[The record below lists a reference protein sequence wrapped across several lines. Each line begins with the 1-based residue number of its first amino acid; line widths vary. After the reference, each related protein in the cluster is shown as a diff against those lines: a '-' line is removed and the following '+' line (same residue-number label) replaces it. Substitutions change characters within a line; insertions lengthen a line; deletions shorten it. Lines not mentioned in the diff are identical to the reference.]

1 MAQAKK
7 MMSKVKALR
16 YAEGGDVASA
26 DTEKLGALLYRKR
39 DEEPASSSSVDLK
52 RMGKQAALLGLGFAP
67 GAGIS
72 DYFGTFP
79 AVEGGTEPGA
89 VENFQQG
96 NYGTAALQG
105 LGAMGDIAMGIP
117 VAGAAVGSVMKAPRA
132 IQRGMTASDALKK
145 LPKVSEQGFY
155 SQVEKAILDNP
166 QQKGSGQQF
175 LAQLQK
181 TPGVKAEELQYTGL
195 DTFLTSKPTVTK
207 AEIEDYLDTNRVQ
220 VQEVQLGKGN
230 KKPLEELTD
239 NELKNEYNKM
249 MNSSVEEDFGGDWRE
264 FKEEIRWY
272 LSNPESENNYFADP
286 TKFSPYTLPGG
297 ENYREVLL
305 TLPEK
310 TPANFPDFDSY
321 FNERYLNSSNGY
333 TTPEAIAYARQD
345 AMRNW
350 KNSGEQIP
358 MSDASAGN
366 YTSSHFDQSNILA
379 HMRLNDRVIDGKPT
393 LFIEEIQSDWHQ
405 AGRKKGYNPRVKEQ
419 RKATTAKMMEGYWEV
434 RDQNGEFITNVID
447 KRQDEASALS
457 TANARIAENNPIQI
471 ASSNRVP
478 DAPFKTTWDD
488 LALKRAI
495 KIASDE
501 GYDKIA
507 FTTGKTQAA
516 RYDLSKQIQKII
528 YGQPDEN
535 GLRRVEAITPTGDKL
550 LGKKYSIS
558 EIEDNVGKEVA
569 EKITKSVGVFD
580 ERTGTYSMGGV
591 DLEIGGE
598 GMKGF
603 YDKMLPKKLEKL
615 GKQYGVKVEKTLMP
629 TERVSMEGGVPLIY
643 PEKVEVWS
651 MDVPA
656 EMKEKVSTQG
666 QPLFQIGAG
675 AAGTAGIM
683 GLSAGEENQGAQ

>member
-1 MAQAKK
+1 MATARDDLQEVTGRAPRRRGPPAGQRGQA
-7 MMSKVKALR
+7 A
-16 YAEGGDVASA
+16 A
-26 DTEKLGALLYRKR
+26 DLEQL
-39 DEEPASSSSVDLK
+39 
-52 RMGKQAALLGLGFAP
+52 GKQAGLFGLGFAP
-67 GAGIS
+67 GAGMA
-72 DYFGTFP
+72 DYFGQFP
-79 AVEGGTEPGA
+79 SAQGGTEPSA

-96 NYGTAALQG
+96 NYGTAAMQG
-105 LGAMGDIAMGIP
+105 LGAMGDLALTVP
-117 VAGAAVGSVMKAPRA
+117 VAGAAIGSVMKAPRA
-132 IQRGMTASDALKK
+132 AQRMLNAM
-145 LPKVSEQGFY
+145 PKVDDLGFY
-155 SQVEKAILDNP
+155 SQAEKALMDIP
-166 QQKGSGQQF
+166 QQKGTGQQY
-175 LAQLQK
+175 LAQIQK
-181 TPGVKAEELQYTGL
+181 TPGVRQEELQYTGL
-195 DTFLTSKPTVTK
+195 DEFLASKPTVTK
-207 AEIEDYLDTNRVQ
+207 AEIQDYIDTNRVQ
-220 VQEVQLGKGN
+220 VQDVTLGSPSKGQITSQTSN
-230 KKPLEELTD
+230 DIREILEAGQVFDDDAASFLERYQRANLSGRRDMQTEASLEEYLRSAGD
-239 NELKNEYNKM
+239 NRTIDEVAEASRGIAGNT
-249 MNSSVEEDFGGDWRE
+249 
-264 FKEEIRWY
+264 
-272 LSNPESENNYFADP
+272 
-286 TKFSPYTLPGG
+286 TKFSSYTLPGG

-393 LFIEEIQSDWHQ
+393 LFVEEIQSDWHQ
-405 AGRKKGYNPRVKEQ
+405 AGRSRGYKTGNERAPAQVERELM
-419 RKATTAKMMEGYWEV
+419 ATTQKRSRLINEAAALPDSEMTK
-434 RDQNGEFITNVID
+434 FIAMNEEI
-447 KRQDEASALS
+447 KALDAQA
-457 TANARIAENNPIQI
+457 TKLDAEW
-471 ASSNRVP
+471 SSLLNKQKGVP

-495 KIASDE
+495 KMASDE
-501 GYDKIA
+501 GYEQIA

-528 YGQPDEN
+528 YGQPNKN

-603 YDKMLPKKLEKL
+603 YDKMLPKKLEKM
-615 GKQYGVKVEKTLMP
+615 GKKYGVKP
-629 TERVSMEGGVPLIY
+629 TKSNMDTPKGP
-643 PEKVEVWS
+643 VEVWT
-651 MDVPA
+651 MDIPD
-656 EMKEKVSTQG
+656 EMSEVISSQG

-675 AAGTAGIM
+675 AGLGAAGIM
-683 GLSAGEENQGAQ
+683 GLTAGEAEAASD

>member
-26 DTEKLGALLYRKR
+26 DNKKLGALLYRKR
-39 DEEPASSSSVDLK
+39 DEEPVSSSAMDLK

-117 VAGAAVGSVMKAPRA
+117 LGGAAVGSVMKAPRA

-195 DTFLTSKPTVTK
+195 DNFLTGKPSVTK

-310 TPANFPDFDSY
+310 KAPAENLNDAFELWMADAKAGKKGQYSEKELSSLTIDDVQDILREEYMTKRTKDNYQSTH
-321 FNERYLNSSNGY
+321 FNQPNV
-333 TTPEAIAYARQD
+333 
-345 AMRNW
+345 
-350 KNSGEQIP
+350 
-358 MSDASAGN
+358 
-366 YTSSHFDQSNILA
+366 LA

-405 AGRKKGYNPRVKEQ
+405 AGRKKGYDTPEARAAEQ
-419 RKATTAKMMEGYWEV
+419 QKLDTIVA
-434 RDQNGEFITNVID
+434 N
-447 KRQDEASALS
+447 RQSLLDEKTRLEQLAEPYTSQGKDAPSEIVDRWSA
-457 TANARIAENNPIQI
+457 I
-471 ASSNRVP
+471 SNQLNDLQRQSDRLGSNFGDFVP
-478 DAPFKTTWDD
+478 DAPFKTTWDE
-488 LALKRAI
+488 LTLKRAI

-507 FTTGKTQAA
+507 FTTGKTQAE

-615 GKQYGVKVEKTLMP
+615 GKQYDVKVNKTMMNAP
-629 TERVSMEGGVPLIY
+629 GGD
-643 PEKVEVWS
+643 VEVWS

-683 GLSAGEENQGAQ
+683 GLSTGEENQGAQ